1 MFILPRATQQE
12 PRSCFQIP
20 RLLPRKWTGRHPG
33 PRSLSLPRPAVC
45 SRSPENP
52 QGHCPRDAASLP
64 AAPLLL
70 HLCLRQKSDPDGTS
84 GLSGADGGC
93 PARVPGVREG
103 RWPAPPQASCQRRH
117 RAALSADRWPGRPR
131 GSAQTLAWQ
140 LRLQPLN
147 PSIQPRRSLCALGLS
162 ETLSPGN
169 LSPWRCAWWRFSRPV
184 TTFNFL
190 GKARKLR

>member
-1 MFILPRATQQE
+1 MQHG
-12 PRSCFQIP
+12 RSPEAASRSP

-33 PRSLSLPRPAVC
+33 PRSLSLPWPAVC

-52 QGHCPRDAASLP
+52 RGRRPRDAASLP
-64 AAPLLL
+64 AVPMLL
-70 HLCLRQKSDPDGTS
+70 HSCLRQKSDPDGTS

-117 RAALSADRWPGRPR
+117 RAALSADRRPGRPH
-131 GSAQTLAWQ
+131 GSVQTLAWQ

-147 PSIQPRRSLCALGLS
+147 PSIQPRRSLCALGLG
-162 ETLSPGN
+162 ETPSPGN
-169 LSPWRCAWWRFSRPV
+169 LSPWRCAWWHFSRPV
-184 TTFNFL
+184 TTLYLL
-190 GKARKLR
+190 GEAHKLR